1 MVVVLCFYILG
12 STADVYLSP
21 ALARISKMC
30 KMSEN
35 LAGVTLLAL
44 GNGAPDVFSSIAA
57 SGDGDSGVSVAIG
70 TLVGS
75 GFFVGNF
82 VLAMVVLCS
91 KK

>member
-1 MVVVLCFYILG
+1 MLCFYILG
-12 STADVYLSP
+12 STADIYLSP

-57 SGDGDSGVSVAIG
+57 TGDIESGVSIAIG
-70 TLVGS
+70 SLVGS

-82 VLAMVVLCS
+82 VFALVILCS

>member
-1 MVVVLCFYILG
+1 
-12 STADVYLSP
+12 
-21 ALARISKMC
+21 MC

-57 SGDGDSGVSVAIG
+57 TGDIESGVSVAIG
-70 TLVGS
+70 ALVGS

-82 VLAMVVLCS
+82 VFALVILCS
-91 KK
+91 KKQIGVISSFILG